1 MVQFNFNAQNYAPN
15 VGEGGT
21 VPTGIYDVQIVASEV
36 KATKRGDGHMLVL
49 TFSII
54 AGPLVGKRIVGRYNI
69 HNPNP
74 TAVEI
79 AMGELSAL
87 SHVIGVLA
95 WGDTN
100 QLHGRPLKLK
110 IEEIQRQD
118 DPTKMGNEIKAYFDA
133 QGLPASP
140 TGGQA
145 MAPAAPPAPAGAPAQ
160 PAAAYAP
167 PPTAPAPVADPAP
180 AAVAAQVAAPA
191 VAPPVQQVAP
201 PAPAHTE
208 AGSAPPWQ
216 TGAPA
221 PAPSAGVPGAAP
233 PWATA

>member
-15 VGEGGT
+15 VGEGGS
-21 VPTGIYDVQIVASEV
+21 VPTGMYDVQVVSSEV

-87 SHVIGVLA
+87 SHVVGVMA
-95 WGDTN
+95 WSDTQ

-110 IEEIQRQD
+110 IEEIPRSD
-118 DPTKMGNEIKAYFDA
+118 DPTKMGNEIKGYFDA
-133 QGLPASP
+133 TGNPASP
-140 TGGQA
+140 TGGPGQ
-145 MAPAAPPAPAGAPAQ
+145 APAAPPAPVGAPAQ
-160 PAAAYAP
+160 PQAAYAQQ
-167 PPTAPAPVADPAP
+167 PTVQAPAVAPAPVAVAAP
-180 AAVAAQVAAPA
+180 AYAPA
-191 VAPPVQQVAP
+191 VAPPVVQVAP

-208 AGSAPPWQ
+208 GASTPPWQ

-233 PWATA
+233 PWAQA